1 MFLCRQSSLAG
12 VRLVGLMIGLVA
24 SLLFFGPAAAPVL
37 LAQTPAGTIVDD
49 PAVLDPGEV
58 FRIEGGEL
66 RQVAFSPD
74 EAFLVVASNAGLWL
88 YAPSDAGNGELLSEE
103 AVQMLWW
110 SPDSTLLAAALD
122 DGTLQLWQVDE
133 RELIGVVDG
142 AGSAVVSVAW
152 SPDGSQIATG
162 SADGIIEIWSVT
174 EGLVLETLEGHT
186 GRILTLYWTTAGSQ
200 IISAADDGSV
210 RVWGVE
216 VAAPAAPTATPAPTP
231 VPATATVGVD
241 RLNVR
246 SGPGT
251 DFERIATGLRGEAL
265 TVLDQ
270 EDNCAWLHVRI
281 PDGTEGWVAGGPQF
295 VSLDVSCDEIGRVVD
310 TPSPTPQPTSRPILP
325 LPTATP
331 APEGEN
337 ATPTP
342 AIEPADSPPQTA
354 TATSTPVADTPSTPA
369 DAAAAA
375 DDPFPPEQ
383 GCYLFQ
389 NGLPVA
395 LSIIFTRPDDGFS
408 QTIDLAANEEAP
420 YCFDPGDY
428 SYIIRYQVSPDA
440 AQAEIPG
447 DLTVNAGDRFMFP
460 IRAQQ

>member
-1 MFLCRQSSLAG
+1 ME
-12 VRLVGLMIGLVA
+12 
-24 SLLFFGPAAAPVL
+24 
-37 LAQTPAGTIVDD
+37 D
-49 PAVLDPGEV
+49 
-58 FRIEGGEL
+58 
-66 RQVAFSPD
+66 
-74 EAFLVVASNAGLWL
+74 
-88 YAPSDAGNGELLSEE
+88 
-103 AVQMLWW
+103 
-110 SPDSTLLAAALD
+110 
-122 DGTLQLWQVDE
+122 

-142 AGSAVVSVAW
+142 AGSAIVSVAW
-152 SPDGSQIATG
+152 APDGSQVATG
-162 SADGIIEIWSVT
+162 SADGVIEIWSVI

-186 GRILTLYWTTAGSQ
+186 GRIVTLYWTASGSQ
-200 IISAADDGSV
+200 IVSAADDGSV

-216 VAAPAAPTATPAPTP
+216 VAAPVAPVATPAPTP

-270 EDNCAWLHVRI
+270 EDNCAWLQVRI
-281 PDGTEGWVAGGPQF
+281 PDGTVGWVAGGAQF
-295 VSLDVSCDEIGRVVD
+295 VSLDAPCDEIGRVVEAP
-310 TPSPTPQPTSRPILP
+310 TPAPQPTARPILP

-331 APEGEN
+331 APPGDA

-342 AIEPADSPPQTA
+342 TPPVDDTPPTA
-354 TATSTPVADTPSTPA
+354 TATSTPMAQSPA
-369 DAAAAA
+369 APAEGATAP

-395 LSIIFTRPDDGFS
+395 LSILFTRPDDGFS
-408 QTIDLAANEEAP
+408 QTIELAANEEAP
-420 YCFDPGDY
+420 FCFDPGAY
-428 SYIIRYQVSPDA
+428 AYVIRYQVSPDA
-440 AQAEIPG
+440 APAEIPG

-460 IRAQQ
+460 IRAQE